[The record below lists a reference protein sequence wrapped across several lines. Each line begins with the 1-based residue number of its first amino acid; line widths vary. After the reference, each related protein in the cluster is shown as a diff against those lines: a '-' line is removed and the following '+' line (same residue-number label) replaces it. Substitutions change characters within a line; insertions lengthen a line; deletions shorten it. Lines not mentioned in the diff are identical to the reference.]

1 MKNLFVII
9 FLFFTVSAFAQKGQF
24 QGIITDTETEESL
37 VFVTVAIKQKNIFIS
52 SAQTDFD
59 GKYFFDSLNV
69 GTYEME
75 VTYVDY
81 SKKVVKGIVINK
93 DKIVVQNIKMES
105 GGCCCVCFV
114 VTYSSLINHWDLT
127 QGTIFSVDE
136 IRSSPHKN

>member
-1 MKNLFVII
+1 MYYYHV
-9 FLFFTVSAFAQKGQF
+9 TA
-24 QGIITDTETEESL
+24 L

-81 SKKVVKGIVINK
+81 PKKVVKGIIINK
-93 DKIVVQNIKMES
+93 DKTAVQNIKMES
-105 GGCCCVCFV
+105 GGCYCVCFV

-127 QGTIFSVDE
+127 QGTIFSADE